1 MTECNSETPA
11 ERVLSLEDAVS
22 LLYTSSYSNSD
33 VEMSHTFDVSVL
45 HNWAL

>member
-22 LLYTSSYSNSD
+22 LLYTLRLVATPMLN
-33 VEMSHTFDVSVL
+33 VEISHI
-45 HNWAL
+45 